1 MSLVL
6 VKLIMTGINY
16 DDYYPDQNDDGN
28 DDDEEYEGNADAYR
42 S

>member
-6 VKLIMTGINY
+6 VKLIMTGLNDD
-16 DDYYPDQNDDGN
+16 DDYPDHNDDGN

>member
-6 VKLIMTGINY
+6 VKLIMTGIND
-16 DDYYPDQNDDGN
+16 DDYYPDYNDDGN
-28 DDDEEYEGNADAYR
+28 DDDEEYEGKADAYR